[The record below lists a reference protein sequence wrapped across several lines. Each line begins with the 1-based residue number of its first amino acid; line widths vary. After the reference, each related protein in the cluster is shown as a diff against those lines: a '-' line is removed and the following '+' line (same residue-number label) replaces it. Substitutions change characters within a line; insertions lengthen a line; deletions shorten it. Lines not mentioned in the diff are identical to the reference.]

1 MKVALMKCPLKA
13 LLMSWLSMKWLSM
26 NHHCAR
32 KTFYNIEPRYQSD
45 YGIFVGRALR
55 EGEVE
60 FPDVLPGFLISKD
73 LFDNLLMYHQV
84 PI

>member
-1 MKVALMKCPLKA
+1 
-13 LLMSWLSMKWLSM
+13 M
-26 NHHCAR
+26 NHHCTR

-84 PI
+84 PILEIIMFLS